1 MKKELEAAQKLL
13 AENIPTVVVEE
24 VKAVEM
30 KKNQALRKTVSVQT
44 DIISEK

>member
-1 MKKELEAAQKLL
+1 MKQELEAAQKLH

-24 VKAVEM
+24 VKAVET
-30 KKNQALRKTVSVQT
+30 KKNQAPRKTVSVQT